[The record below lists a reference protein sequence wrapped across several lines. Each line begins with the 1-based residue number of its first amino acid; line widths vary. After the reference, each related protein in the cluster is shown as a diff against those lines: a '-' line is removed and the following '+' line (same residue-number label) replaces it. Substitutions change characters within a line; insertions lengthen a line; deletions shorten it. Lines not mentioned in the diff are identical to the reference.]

1 MRLKFSNVGIIKE
14 ADILVDGLTVLAGV
28 NDTGKSTI
36 GKLLYSLIKVSNNY
50 KKVLQSNQKTL
61 LLDMIKEISGK
72 AKAMT
77 ESGFRMFLKDERY
90 LDFVPDEMELKEEM
104 KKTNQ
109 ENHVSEFRKFIEYID
124 SVSLK
129 SKKNIIKSM
138 DGESS
143 LKWSSVV
150 SIIKEYL
157 VEINLNDKDN
167 MDNYIKN
174 TEQILRI
181 SETSFEV
188 QKAAINLMIKEEF
201 VGQINHAGGN
211 MPAKISLSEKG
222 NTFIEI
228 ELLDDE
234 ADTIKNLK
242 STFINDITYIESPLQ
257 LRENGWKDR
266 NGNGKGRVYL
276 KNHVDDLMDKLLESD
291 EIEENIISEIER
303 NKKVKTFEKMIFEI
317 IGGEFS
323 YKAGKSNFVYS
334 KDGNEF
340 RLNNTATG
348 IRAFAMI
355 KLLLNSGNLKGKS
368 ILIIDEPEVHL
379 HPQWQ
384 MDYAEL
390 IVRMVKELGIKIL
403 VNSHS
408 PYMIEAFKVF
418 SDHYGISDTS
428 NFYIIKKE
436 GDFTEAKLA
445 NEDIGKIFKEL
456 SEPFSKLDKI
466 KVKDFVK

>member
-1 MRLKFSNVGIIKE
+1 
-14 ADILVDGLTVLAGV
+14 
-28 NDTGKSTI
+28 
-36 GKLLYSLIKVSNNY
+36 
-50 KKVLQSNQKTL
+50 
-61 LLDMIKEISGK
+61 
-72 AKAMT
+72 
-77 ESGFRMFLKDERY
+77 
-90 LDFVPDEMELKEEM
+90 
-104 KKTNQ
+104 
-109 ENHVSEFRKFIEYID
+109 
-124 SVSLK
+124 
-129 SKKNIIKSM
+129 
-138 DGESS
+138 
-143 LKWSSVV
+143 
-150 SIIKEYL
+150 
-157 VEINLNDKDN
+157 
-167 MDNYIKN
+167 
-174 TEQILRI
+174 
-181 SETSFEV
+181 
-188 QKAAINLMIKEEF
+188 

-257 LRENGWKDR
+257 LRENGWKDK
-266 NGNGKGRVYL
+266 NGKGRVFL

-291 EIEENIISEIER
+291 EVEENIISEIER

-323 YKAGKSNFVYS
+323 YKAGKRNFVYS
-334 KDGNEF
+334 KDGHEF

>member
-61 LLDMIKEISGK
+61 LIDMINELSRK

-77 ESGFRMFLKDERY
+77 ESGFRMSLEDERY
-90 LDFVPDEMELKEEM
+90 LEFVPDEMELKEEM
-104 KKTNQ
+104 EKEYQ
-109 ENHVSEFRKFIEYID
+109 ENQVSEFRKFIEYID

-129 SKKNIIKSM
+129 TKKNIIKSM

-157 VEINLNDKDN
+157 EKIDLNDKDIR
-167 MDNYIKN
+167 DTYVKN

-181 SETSFEV
+181 RETSFEV
-188 QKAAINLMIKEEF
+188 QKAAIDLMIKEEF
-201 VGQINHAGGN
+201 VGQINHAGRN
-211 MPAKISLSEKG
+211 KPAKISLSEND

-228 ELLDDE
+228 ELIDDE
-234 ADTIKNLK
+234 ADKIQSLK
-242 STFINDITYIESPLQ
+242 STFVGDITYIESPLQ
-257 LRENGWKDR
+257 LRENGWKDKK

-303 NKKVKTFEKMIFEI
+303 N
-317 IGGEFS
+317 
-323 YKAGKSNFVYS
+323 
-334 KDGNEF
+334 
-340 RLNNTATG
+340 
-348 IRAFAMI
+348 
-355 KLLLNSGNLKGKS
+355 
-368 ILIIDEPEVHL
+368 
-379 HPQWQ
+379 
-384 MDYAEL
+384 
-390 IVRMVKELGIKIL
+390 
-403 VNSHS
+403 
-408 PYMIEAFKVF
+408 
-418 SDHYGISDTS
+418 
-428 NFYIIKKE
+428 
-436 GDFTEAKLA
+436 
-445 NEDIGKIFKEL
+445 
-456 SEPFSKLDKI
+456 
-466 KVKDFVK
+466 